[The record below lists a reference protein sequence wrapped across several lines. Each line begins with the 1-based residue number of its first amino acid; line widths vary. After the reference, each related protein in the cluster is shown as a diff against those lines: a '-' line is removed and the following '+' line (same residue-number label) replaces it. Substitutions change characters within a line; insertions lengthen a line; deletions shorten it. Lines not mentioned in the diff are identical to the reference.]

1 MLECLALYPGASV
14 ARVARETGVPRA
26 TVTRVLATLAE
37 VGAARRDGGGWTVG
51 PSIAALARG
60 IDPPLA
66 ERAAADL
73 AALAAELGETVLLAV
88 PEGAVGARV
97 VAEAPGPRM
106 VGVGSWLG
114 RTLTDP
120 ASGFVR
126 MRLAALDRPARERA
140 VAGLHLAAHTEATIR
155 SRRALL
161 VELDRL
167 ATADYAEVVDQ
178 FEQGLAG
185 IAVPLRRRGRLVGL
199 LAVYLP
205 TTRLDAAMR
214 ERALAA
220 LRATAQSLTGA
231 SDTTTASS
239 SSHTR

>member
-1 MLECLALYPGASV
+1 M
-14 ARVARETGVPRA
+14 
-26 TVTRVLATLAE
+26 
-37 VGAARRDGGGWTVG
+37 
-51 PSIAALARG
+51 
-60 IDPPLA
+60 
-66 ERAAADL
+66 
-73 AALAAELGETVLLAV
+73 LAV

-140 VAGLHLAAHTEATIR
+140 VAGLHLVAHTPRRR
-155 SRRALL
+155 SAPRRALL

-185 IAVPLRRRGRLVGL
+185 IAVPLRRRGRLAGL

-220 LRATAQSLTGA
+220 LRTTAQSLTGA